1 MKNLTPNMV
10 KLFLIH
16 AKENNISEVSLNEL
30 RNSFFE
36 FKNSEKYGIILQ
48 DYQYDEDNICLKY
61 ESEILHIIKDKELNS
76 NQNLEDPHYYLYIY
90 DIDTSYRDNFSPE
103 LNNLCDQMVLDYRKL
118 NMKKQKVKI

>member
-16 AKENNISEVSLNEL
+16 AKENNILEVNLNEL

-48 DYQYDEDNICLKY
+48 DYQYNEDNICLKF
-61 ESEILHIIKDKELNS
+61 ESELRNIIKEKNLNNVKNS
-76 NQNLEDPHYYLYIY
+76 NYYLYIY

-103 LNNLCDQMVLDYRKL
+103 LNHLCDQMVLDYRKL

>member
-16 AKENNISEVSLNEL
+16 AKENNILEVNLNEL
-30 RNSFFE
+30 RNNFFE

-48 DYQYDEDNICLKY
+48 NYQYDENNICLKF
-61 ESEILHIIKDKELNS
+61 ESEILNIIREKKLNNKKNS
-76 NQNLEDPHYYLYIY
+76 DYYLYIY